1 MFKLFINILCALT
14 FHSEP
19 SDLEKA
25 QITLNAIYHNYSS
38 DGTDL
43 LKENYPYDTE
53 YEVSY
58 LGGNNVK
65 SKNKYSYL
73 WPYSGMFSATNAIYE
88 CTKNKEYKNLLD
100 NKVLNGL
107 EEYFDDKRKPSAYSS
122 YINSA
127 QMSDR
132 FYDDNIWIAIDFV
145 DIYSMTS
152 EIKYLDKAQL
162 IWQFLMS
169 GTDNKLGGGMYWCEQ
184 KKESKNTCSNAP
196 AAVLGAKLYMA
207 TNDIAY
213 LDKSIELYSWTKNN
227 LEDKKDHLYFD
238 KMSLDKKTD
247 KRKFAYN
254 SGQMIQAGALLYT
267 ITGDTEYLEQAQA
280 TAAACYGYF
289 FEDFTAPD
297 GTQVRILKP
306 GNTWFHAVMVR
317 GLAELC
323 RIDGNHLYMDAV
335 RASADTA
342 WKYSRTEEGLFN
354 DDMSGRKQDD
364 RHWLLTQWAMT
375 EIHARLATFSS
386 GTGF

>member
-254 SGQMIQAGALLYT
+254 SGQMMQAAALLYK
-267 ITGDTEYLEQAQA
+267 ITKEKRFLKDAQVIAKACHKHFFNNFTDEKGNKFCLLRKGNIWFSAVMLRGFIELYQIDNNKEYL
-280 TAAACYGYF
+280 T
-289 FEDFTAPD
+289 DFKKSLD
-297 GTQVRILKP
+297 
-306 GNTWFHAVMVR
+306 
-317 GLAELC
+317 
-323 RIDGNHLYMDAV
+323 Y
-335 RASADTA
+335 A
-342 WKYSRTEEGLFN
+342 WHNARDEKGLFHKDLSGLKK
-354 DDMSGRKQDD
+354 DDKK
-364 RHWLLTQWAMT
+364 WLLTQCAYAEMYG
-375 EIHARLATFSS
+375 RLAKLNF
-386 GTGF
+386 

>member
-1 MFKLFINILCALT
+1 MFKLFINILCAMT

-38 DGTDL
+38 NGTDL

-152 EIKYLDKAQL
+152 E
-162 IWQFLMS
+162 
-169 GTDNKLGGGMYWCEQ
+169 
-184 KKESKNTCSNAP
+184 KNI
-196 AAVLGAKLYMA
+196 L
-207 TNDIAY
+207 
-213 LDKSIELYSWTKNN
+213 TKHN
-227 LEDKKDHLYFD
+227 
-238 KMSLDKKTD
+238 
-247 KRKFAYN
+247 
-254 SGQMIQAGALLYT
+254 
-267 ITGDTEYLEQAQA
+267 
-280 TAAACYGYF
+280 
-289 FEDFTAPD
+289 
-297 GTQVRILKP
+297 
-306 GNTWFHAVMVR
+306 
-317 GLAELC
+317 
-323 RIDGNHLYMDAV
+323 
-335 RASADTA
+335 
-342 WKYSRTEEGLFN
+342 
-354 DDMSGRKQDD
+354 
-364 RHWLLTQWAMT
+364 
-375 EIHARLATFSS
+375 
-386 GTGF
+386 